1 MHIQYAFSVSPTHA
15 HTLKRLRTHSQ
26 HSYTLTPRHCAHT
39 FTLPWLQALSHALTL
54 IHTFTHQHTPSQTCT
69 HTHTYTHLFLHTF
82 PQTHKQEGGAE
93 SDSNHLGRCSFI
105 ERGTSKHLFGWSLL
119 SFLHGLPLHP
129 ESWVLVKCELGGQFA
144 ISSQSSQLSSISRA
158 CVASRVRGTHFSRG
172 LSPLSSKAPMV
183 HQCRLRFQPTWLGPA
198 RRGAMEGLSRR
209 FQANGGV
216 RPSPPEFTR
225 NTEET
230 KWTSHFSLL
239 KIYKD
244 SWTRAETSVTS
255 LSQSSLYFSNDS
267 CDQRQEVQHLLRWLP
282 HRTFQNPGQ
291 SDQGD
296 GVS

>member
-1 MHIQYAFSVSPTHA
+1 MA
-15 HTLKRLRTHSQ
+15 
-26 HSYTLTPRHCAHT
+26 
-39 FTLPWLQALSHALTL
+39 
-54 IHTFTHQHTPSQTCT
+54 
-69 HTHTYTHLFLHTF
+69 
-82 PQTHKQEGGAE
+82 
-93 SDSNHLGRCSFI
+93 
-105 ERGTSKHLFGWSLL
+105 
-119 SFLHGLPLHP
+119 
-129 ESWVLVKCELGGQFA
+129 
-144 ISSQSSQLSSISRA
+144 LSSISRA

-172 LSPLSSKAPMV
+172 LSPLSPKAPMV

-267 CDQRQEVQHLLRWLP
+267 CDQRQEVQHLLWWLP

-291 SDQGD
+291 SDQAD
-296 GVS
+296 GVSSAPRGRLFSSHSSGVLLPRLCQAPVAPLLGPLKRHSSLSSEGRTRGGCCSQSNLSG